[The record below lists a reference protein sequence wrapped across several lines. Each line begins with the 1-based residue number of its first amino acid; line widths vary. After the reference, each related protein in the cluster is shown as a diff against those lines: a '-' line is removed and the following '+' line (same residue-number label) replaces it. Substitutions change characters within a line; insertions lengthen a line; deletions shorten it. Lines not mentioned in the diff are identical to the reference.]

1 MTPTVTQV
9 HGDSRSLT
17 SLPEN
22 RLQTCSQH
30 RWDLST
36 LESPLPHSSVLL
48 PQAKNT
54 SAPLSLWKGTMLGRG
69 KDIMFYFKERKIL
82 ERQNAY
88 NNSHLHLSWFCG
100 FFFLT

>member
-36 LESPLPHSSVLL
+36 LESPLPHLSVLL
-48 PQAKNT
+48 PHAKNT
-54 SAPLSLWKGTMLGRG
+54 SAPLSLKFKSVVGTRSHFPGDAVIRG
-69 KDIMFYFKERKIL
+69 DLR
-82 ERQNAY
+82 
-88 NNSHLHLSWFCG
+88 NN
-100 FFFLT
+100 